1 LNNYLIILTKK
12 EAQSVRSELNIDEED
27 NLVSLFSLLGDKTR
41 FCIVKLLLSR
51 KELCVT
57 DIARITNSSV
67 SATSHQL
74 RLLEMTDMVERERR
88 GQTICYLI
96 NEQHPLTKVLKK
108 LV

>member
-1 LNNYLIILTKK
+1 MLTKK
-12 EAQSVRSELNIDEED
+12 EAQRVRSELNIEEED
-27 NLVSLFSLLGDKTR
+27 NLVTLFNILGDKTR
-41 FCIVKLLLSR
+41 FCIVKLLLKR

-57 DIARITNSSV
+57 DIANITHSSV

-74 RLLEMTDMVERERR
+74 RLLEMTDLVGKERR